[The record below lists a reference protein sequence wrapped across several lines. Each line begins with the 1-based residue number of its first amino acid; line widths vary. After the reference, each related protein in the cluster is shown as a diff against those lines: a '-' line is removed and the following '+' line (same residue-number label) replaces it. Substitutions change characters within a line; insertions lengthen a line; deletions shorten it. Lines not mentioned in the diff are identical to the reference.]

1 MEEEVIESANNL
13 EVAEQEETV
22 ESTVETETTEE
33 VEEVVEQEDIQTEEP
48 KEEVQ
53 EKQSKEE
60 NSKYAN
66 ARRRAEEEAQKKIEQ
81 ARKEAYEKG
90 LEQGKIQSYI
100 GKQNPYTGQDIKDNY
115 DVQEYL
121 EMFELDSNG
130 KDPIS
135 GYRELQK
142 EKARKEAEEKIKA
155 EEKEKQDNWYKDDTK
170 DFVEKYSVEKLQELT
185 KDADFNL
192 FAEGKIGKEKVIL
205 AKPQT
210 YMNLSGESVRELI
223 SFFKIDLSDV
233 IVIYDDFDLNCG
245 FIRIREN
252 GSAGTHNGM
261 RSIIQEIASSAF
273 PRIRVGF
280 KPEGGTD
287 IPLLNLVLSGI
298 SEKDKPI
305 FNKSMAAAANAA
317 TEFAN
322 GKSLQQIMQKYNG
335 KAE

>member
-13 EVAEQEETV
+13 EVADQEEIV
-22 ESTVETETTEE
+22 ESTIETETTEE
-33 VEEVVEQEDIQTEEP
+33 VEEVTEQEDIQTEEP

-100 GKQNPYTGQDIKDNY
+100 GKQNPYTGQDIKDDY

-121 EMFELDSNG
+121 EMFELDSKG
-130 KDPIS
+130 KDPIN

-142 EKARKEAEEKIKA
+142 DKARKEAEEKIKA

-185 KDADFNL
+185 KNADFNL
-192 FAEGKIGKEKVIL
+192 FAEGKIGRVPL
-205 AKPQT
+205 AQI
-210 YMNLSGESVRELI
+210 YESYQKLI
-223 SFFKIDLSDV
+223 SKYEQKSV
-233 IVIYDDFDLNCG
+233 ETAKQIVANNTTTPGAI
-245 FIRIREN
+245 EE
-252 GSAGTHNGM
+252 TEV
-261 RSIIQEIASSAF
+261 QEMDWNNMSSEQF
-273 PRIRVGF
+273 
-280 KPEGGTD
+280 
-287 IPLLNLVLSGI
+287 
-298 SEKDKPI
+298 EKYIK
-305 FNKSMAAAANAA
+305 
-317 TEFAN
+317 
-322 GKSLQQIMQKYNG
+322 
-335 KAE
+335 KAKDGELK

>member
-13 EVAEQEETV
+13 EVADQEETV

-33 VEEVVEQEDIQTEEP
+33 VEEVTEQEDIQTEEP

-100 GKQNPYTGQDIKDNY
+100 GKQNPYTGQDIKDDY

-121 EMFELDSNG
+121 EMFELDSKG
-130 KDPIS
+130 KDPIN

-142 EKARKEAEEKIKA
+142 DKARKEAEEKIKA

-170 DFVEKYSVEKLQELT
+170 DFVEKYSTDKLQELT
-185 KDADFNL
+185 KDADFNI
-192 FAEGKIGKEKVIL
+192 FAEGKIGRVPL
-205 AKPQT
+205 AQI
-210 YMNLSGESVRELI
+210 YESYQKLI
-223 SFFKIDLSDV
+223 SKYEQKSV
-233 IVIYDDFDLNCG
+233 ETAKQIVANNTTTPGAI
-245 FIRIREN
+245 EE
-252 GSAGTHNGM
+252 TEV
-261 RSIIQEIASSAF
+261 QEMDWNNMSSEQF
-273 PRIRVGF
+273 
-280 KPEGGTD
+280 
-287 IPLLNLVLSGI
+287 
-298 SEKDKPI
+298 EKYIK
-305 FNKSMAAAANAA
+305 
-317 TEFAN
+317 
-322 GKSLQQIMQKYNG
+322 
-335 KAE
+335 KAKDGELK

>member
-13 EVAEQEETV
+13 EVADQEETV

-33 VEEVVEQEDIQTEEP
+33 VEEGTEQEDIQTEEP

-100 GKQNPYTGQDIKDNY
+100 GKQNPYTGQDIKDDY

-121 EMFELDSNG
+121 EMFELDSKG
-130 KDPIS
+130 KDPIN

-142 EKARKEAEEKIKA
+142 DKARKEAEEKIKA

-185 KDADFNL
+185 KNADFNL
-192 FAEGKIGKEKVIL
+192 FAEGKIGRVPL
-205 AKPQT
+205 AQI
-210 YMNLSGESVRELI
+210 YESYQKLI
-223 SFFKIDLSDV
+223 SKYEQKSV
-233 IVIYDDFDLNCG
+233 ETAKQIVANNTTTPGAI
-245 FIRIREN
+245 EE
-252 GSAGTHNGM
+252 TEV
-261 RSIIQEIASSAF
+261 QEMDWNNMSSEQF
-273 PRIRVGF
+273 
-280 KPEGGTD
+280 
-287 IPLLNLVLSGI
+287 
-298 SEKDKPI
+298 EKYIK
-305 FNKSMAAAANAA
+305 
-317 TEFAN
+317 
-322 GKSLQQIMQKYNG
+322 
-335 KAE
+335 KAKDGELK